1 MSKIDKYKKI
11 VNYWLLIR
19 YILLISI
26 VFTELYRV
34 WVQSKKL
41 SN

>member
-26 VFTELYRV
+26 VFTALYLV

-41 SN
+41 GS